1 MNHRLLFAI
10 LSTAFFEQVVIT
22 IVRVATTYRAVEL
35 DLSVV
40 WVGVITAVYAVLP
53 IAIGVPLGR
62 FIDRGYDAVTTWVG
76 AGLLI
81 VGCAGFVLFPDLVG
95 ILVATAIIGTAHL
108 LFVVSQ
114 QIQCTRCGTGPG
126 AMERAIGNYMVANAA
141 GQGVGPY
148 IIALAGGSA
157 SVPPTQFV
165 FMLGAGFVLFPNL
178 AGILVATAVIGTAH
192 LLFVVSQQIQ
202 CTRCGTGPGAMERAI
217 GNYMVANAAGQ
228 GVGPYIIALAGGSAS
243 VPPTQFLFAIGLGG
257 AALTAAFALL
267 TQSTGAH
274 KLPVD
279 RAKVPL
285 RDLLF
290 APGLTTII
298 VVSVVTVVA
307 QDLIVV
313 YLPLLGSER
322 GLSVDAVGTLL
333 AIRAVASMLSRLIYA
348 RLHVAFGRIPLTLA
362 STFVGAVAYALL
374 GFPLPLPL
382 LYAAIAV
389 AGFALSISITASIAG
404 VLAIASGGAI
414 GTANSLRTMA
424 SRIGQSI
431 IPILASLV
439 AAAVGT
445 GSIFLLIGISLAASG
460 AAVRFDSKRTDSS
473 AR

>member
-1 MNHRLLFAI
+1 MNRLLFAI
-10 LSTAFFEQVVIT
+10 IATAFFEQIVIT
-22 IVRVATTYRAVEL
+22 IARVATTYRAVEL

-40 WVGVITAVYAVLP
+40 WLGIITAVYALLP
-53 IAIGVPLGR
+53 IAIGVPIGR
-62 FIDRGYDAVTTWVG
+62 FIDRGYDAVTTWIG

-81 VGCAGFVLFPDLVG
+81 VGCAGFVLVPNLTG
-95 ILVATAIIGTAHL
+95 ILISTAILGTAHL

-148 IIALAGGSA
+148 I
-157 SVPPTQFV
+157 V
-165 FMLGAGFVLFPNL
+165 
-178 AGILVATAVIGTAH
+178 
-192 LLFVVSQQIQ
+192 
-202 CTRCGTGPGAMERAI
+202 
-217 GNYMVANAAGQ
+217 
-228 GVGPYIIALAGGSAS
+228 ALAGGSAS
-243 VPPTQFLFAIGLGG
+243 VPPTQFLFLLSLGG
-257 AALTAAFALL
+257 AVVTAACALL
-267 TQSTGAH
+267 TRSSGAH
-274 KLPVD
+274 KVPVD

-313 YLPLLGSER
+313 YLPLLGAAR
-322 GLSVDAVGTLL
+322 GMTVDAVGTLL
-333 AIRAVASMLSRLIYA
+333 AVRAATSMVSRLIYA
-348 RLHVAFGRIPLTLA
+348 RLHVAFGRIPLTLI
-362 STFVGAVAYALL
+362 STFVSAIAYALIAV
-374 GFPLPLPL
+374 PLSLPL
-382 LYAAIAV
+382 LYAAIGV

-431 IPILASLV
+431 IPIVASLV
-439 AAAVGT
+439 AAAVGS
-445 GSIFLLIGISLAASG
+445 GSIFVLIGLSLAASG
-460 AAVRFDSKRTDSS
+460 AAVRFEAKRLAETS
-473 AR
+473 R

>member
-1 MNHRLLFAI
+1 MNRRLLFAI
-10 LSTAFFEQVVIT
+10 VSTAFVEQAVIT

-40 WVGVITAVYAVLP
+40 WLGVITAVYAVLP
-53 IAIGVPLGR
+53 IVIGVPIGR
-62 FIDRGYDAVTTWVG
+62 FIDRGYDAATTWMG
-76 AGLLI
+76 GGLLI
-81 VGCAGFVLFPDLVG
+81 VGCAGFVLLPNLAG
-95 ILVATAIIGTAHL
+95 ILVATAILGTAHL

-148 IIALAGGSA
+148 IVALAGGSA
-157 SVPPTQFV
+157 SVPPTQ
-165 FMLGAGFVLFPNL
+165 L
-178 AGILVATAVIGTAH
+178 
-192 LLFVVSQQIQ
+192 
-202 CTRCGTGPGAMERAI
+202 
-217 GNYMVANAAGQ
+217 
-228 GVGPYIIALAGGSAS
+228 
-243 VPPTQFLFAIGLGG
+243 LFAISLGG
-257 AALTAAFALL
+257 AVLTMACALL

-298 VVSVVTVVA
+298 VVSVITVVA

-313 YLPLLGSER
+313 YLPLLGSDR
-322 GLSVDAVGTLL
+322 GLTVDAVGTLL
-333 AIRAVASMLSRLIYA
+333 AVRAAASMLSRLIYA
-348 RLHVAFGRIPLTLA
+348 RLHVAFGRIPLTLT
-362 STFVGAVAYALL
+362 STFVSAVAYSLL
-374 GFPLPLPL
+374 AFRLPLPL
-382 LYAAIAV
+382 LYVAIAV

-439 AAAVGT
+439 AAATGT
-445 GSIFLLIGISLAASG
+445 GSIFLIIGIGLAASG

>member
-1 MNHRLLFAI
+1 MYNRLLIAI
-10 LSTAFFEQVVIT
+10 VTTAFVEQIVIT
-22 IVRVATTYRAVEL
+22 IARVATTYRAVEL
-35 DLSVV
+35 GLSVV
-40 WVGVITAVYAVLP
+40 WLGIITAAYALLP
-53 IAIGVPLGR
+53 IAIGVPIGR
-62 FIDRGYDAVTTWVG
+62 FIDRGYDAVTTWIG

-81 VGCAGFVLFPDLVG
+81 VACTGFVLMPNLVG
-95 ILVATAIIGTAHL
+95 ILISTALLGTAHL

-148 IIALAGGSA
+148 IVALAGGSA
-157 SVPPTQFV
+157 SVPPT
-165 FMLGAGFVLFPNL
+165 
-178 AGILVATAVIGTAH
+178 H
-192 LLFVVSQQIQ
+192 LLFLISI
-202 CTRCGTGPGAMERAI
+202 
-217 GNYMVANAAGQ
+217 
-228 GVGPYIIALAGGSAS
+228 
-243 VPPTQFLFAIGLGG
+243 GG
-257 AALTAAFALL
+257 AVLTAACALL
-267 TQSTGAH
+267 TRSSGAH
-274 KLPVD
+274 KVPVD

-313 YLPLLGSER
+313 YLPLLGSDR
-322 GLSVDAVGTLL
+322 GLTVDAVGTLL

-348 RLHVAFGRIPLTLA
+348 RLHVAFGRIPLTLI
-362 STFVGAVAYALL
+362 STFVSAGAYALL
-374 GFPLPLPL
+374 AVPLPLPL
-382 LYAAIAV
+382 LYAAIAT

-404 VLAIASGGAI
+404 VLAIATGGAI

-431 IPILASLV
+431 IPVAASLV

-445 GSIFLLIGISLAASG
+445 GSIFVLIGLSLAASG
-460 AAVRFDSKRTDSS
+460 AAVRLESKRL
-473 AR
+473 ARSR

>member
-1 MNHRLLFAI
+1 MYNRLLFAI
-10 LSTAFFEQVVIT
+10 VTTAFVEQIVIT
-22 IVRVATTYRAVEL
+22 IARVATTYRAVEL

-40 WVGVITAVYAVLP
+40 WLGIITAVYALLP
-53 IAIGVPLGR
+53 IAIGVPIGR
-62 FIDRGYDAVTTWVG
+62 FIDRGYDAVTTWIG

-81 VGCAGFVLFPDLVG
+81 VASAGFVLMPNLIG
-95 ILVATAIIGTAHL
+95 ILISTALLGTAHL

-148 IIALAGGSA
+148 IVALAGGSA
-157 SVPPTQFV
+157 SVPPT
-165 FMLGAGFVLFPNL
+165 
-178 AGILVATAVIGTAH
+178 H
-192 LLFVVSQQIQ
+192 LLFLI
-202 CTRCGTGPGAMERAI
+202 
-217 GNYMVANAAGQ
+217 
-228 GVGPYIIALAGGSAS
+228 S
-243 VPPTQFLFAIGLGG
+243 VGG
-257 AALTAAFALL
+257 AALTAGCALL
-267 TQSTGAH
+267 TRSSGAH
-274 KLPVD
+274 KVPVD

-313 YLPLLGSER
+313 YLPLLGSDR
-322 GLSVDAVGTLL
+322 GLTVDAVGTLL

-362 STFVGAVAYALL
+362 STFVGAGAYTLL
-374 GFPLPLPL
+374 AVPLPLPL
-382 LYAAIAV
+382 LYAAIAT

-404 VLAIASGGAI
+404 VLAIATGGAI

-431 IPILASLV
+431 IPIVASLV

-445 GSIFLLIGISLAASG
+445 GSIFVLIGISLAASG
-460 AAVRFDSKRTDSS
+460 AAVRFESKRLQRAS
-473 AR
+473 R

>member
-1 MNHRLLFAI
+1 MNRRLLFAI
-10 LSTAFFEQVVIT
+10 VSTAFVEQAVIT
-22 IVRVATTYRAVEL
+22 IARVATTYRAVEL

-40 WVGVITAVYAVLP
+40 WLGVITAVYAVLP
-53 IAIGVPLGR
+53 IVIGVPIGR
-62 FIDRGYDAVTTWVG
+62 FIDRGYDAVTTWMG
-76 AGLLI
+76 GGLLI
-81 VGCAGFVLFPDLVG
+81 VGCAGFVLFPNLAGV
-95 ILVATAIIGTAHL
+95 LVATAIIGTAHL

-114 QIQCTRCGTGPG
+114 QIQCTRCGSGPG

-141 GQGVGPY
+141 GQG
-148 IIALAGGSA
+148 
-157 SVPPTQFV
+157 
-165 FMLGAGFVLFPNL
+165 
-178 AGILVATAVIGTAH
+178 
-192 LLFVVSQQIQ
+192 
-202 CTRCGTGPGAMERAI
+202 
-217 GNYMVANAAGQ
+217 
-228 GVGPYIIALAGGSAS
+228 
-243 VPPTQFLFAIGLGG
+243 
-257 AALTAAFALL
+257 AFL

-279 RAKVPL
+279 RVKVPL

-348 RLHVAFGRIPLTLA
+348 RLHVAFGRIPLTLT
-362 STFVGAVAYALL
+362 STFVSAVAYALL
-374 GFPLPLPL
+374 AFPLPLPV

-404 VLAIASGGAI
+404 VLTIASGGAI

-431 IPILASLV
+431 IPIVASLV
-439 AAAVGT
+439 AAATGT
-445 GSIFLLIGISLAASG
+445 GSIFVIIGIGLAASG